1 MSLFYPLGQT
11 MDETKLV
18 LFIIDDDASV
28 RKSLQRLLQA
38 HQFQVET
45 FACAEDYLCRE
56 NYTGIGAIILDL
68 SMPGLNGIDLQVR
81 LLESGSQLPIIFLT
95 GHGDIHASVTA
106 MKQGAENF
114 LTKPVDEKQLLASV
128 HDALAKH
135 SEIHKK
141 QIEIQTIQQNISSLT
156 SREFE
161 VMRYV
166 ISGALNKLI
175 ACQLSIAEKTVKVH
189 RGRVQEKM
197 QAKSVVVLVRLC
209 DAVDIQP
216 LSITPTQQHIAIE
229 N

>member
-1 MSLFYPLGQT
+1 
-11 MDETKLV
+11 MDEKKLT

-38 HQFQVET
+38 HQYQVET

-68 SMPGLNGIDLQVR
+68 SMPGLGGIDLQAR
-81 LLESGSQLPIIFLT
+81 LLDSGSRLPIIFLT
-95 GHGDIHASVTA
+95 GHGDIHDSVTA

-128 HDALAKH
+128 HTALAKH
-135 SEIHKK
+135 AEIHQK
-141 QIEIQTIQQNISSLT
+141 QIDIQTIQQNISSLT

-166 ISGALNKLI
+166 ISGAQNKQIAHQLN
-175 ACQLSIAEKTVKVH
+175 IAEKTVKVH
-189 RGRVQEKM
+189 RGRVLEKM
-197 QAKSVVVLVRLC
+197 QTKSVVTLFRMC
-209 DAVDIQP
+209 DIAQVHALTIPPSEVP
-216 LSITPTQQHIAIE
+216 LSAI